1 MVVVI
6 VCVVIISD
14 AAVVAILTYRSCSLA
29 EICCSCNFQNVH
41 KLIVTPVKK
50 KKKSFES
57 KRNSFLYPDQM
68 RPVFTCVLRCHV
80 ASAVLTVV
88 RLFANL
94 TEGGDSISRQMLRNK
109 EYPISG
115 VTT

>member
-14 AAVVAILTYRSCSLA
+14 AAVVAIITYRSCSLA

-50 KKKSFES
+50 KIVRIETEFIFVPRPDAPGVYVPASMPCCFCGL
-57 KRNSFLYPDQM
+57 NSSETFRQSY
-68 RPVFTCVLRCHV
+68 
-80 ASAVLTVV
+80 
-88 RLFANL
+88 
-94 TEGGDSISRQMLRNK
+94 GGR
-109 EYPISG
+109 
-115 VTT
+115 